1 MNKLL
6 FVLLVLLSVYYSKWL
21 SVQLAVNWVGI
32 YSNFRVFWFIF
43 QLSKKPQ
50 GRQVSPS
57 SFTIFTCFSNV
68 LRIKTMLFVSVEEH
82 EAV

>member
-6 FVLLVLLSVYYSKWL
+6 FLLLVLLSLYYSKWL
-21 SVQLAVNWVGI
+21 SAQLAVNWVGI
-32 YSNFRVFWFIF
+32 YSNFRVLWFTF

-50 GRQVSPS
+50 GRQVSWS
-57 SFTIFTCFSNV
+57 SFTIFTCFSNF
-68 LRIKTMLFVSVEEH
+68 LRIKTMLFASVEEH